1 MIASGIPVLL
11 TYGITP
17 LLNKHILEHI
27 SVEGHILF
35 STIIY
40 FVTAVAFYFFFFR
53 KSFKNDFSALNAK
66 PYLYGLIAVYSLSL
80 LFITEYLY
88 FKVLRNNK
96 AYLLTALLASYPLL
110 TIGLSY
116 FLFDEPIEFAH
127 IIGAVL
133 IVMGVILISI

>member
-27 SVEGHILF
+27 SVEGYILF
-35 STIIY
+35 STIVY
-40 FVTAVAFYFFFFR
+40 FVAAIISYFIFFR
-53 KSFKNDFSALNAK
+53 KSFKNDYSVLNAK

-116 FLFDEPIEFAH
+116 FFFNEPIEFAH

-133 IVMGVILISI
+133 IVMGVILISL

>member
-1 MIASGIPVLL
+1 MIAGGIPVLL

-27 SVEGHILF
+27 SVEGYILF
-35 STIIY
+35 STI
-40 FVTAVAFYFFFFR
+40 VYFFAAVVAYFIFFR
-53 KSFKNDFSALNAK
+53 NTFNGDYSVLKSK
-66 PYLYGLIAVYSLSL
+66 PYLGALIAVYALSL
-80 LFITEYLY
+80 LFVTEYLY

-96 AYLLTALLASYPLL
+96 AYLLTALLASYPLV

-116 FLFDEPIEFAH
+116 LFFKESIEFVH

-133 IVMGVILISI
+133 IVMGVILISQ

>member
-1 MIASGIPVLL
+1 MIIGGIPVLL

-27 SVEGHILF
+27 SVEGYILF
-35 STIIY
+35 STIVY
-40 FVTAVAFYFFFFR
+40 FFAAVAVYLLFFKHTFKADFF
-53 KSFKNDFSALNAK
+53 ALNSK
-66 PYLYGLIAVYSLSL
+66 PYLYGLIVVYAFSI
-80 LFITEYLY
+80 LFVTEYLY

-96 AYLLTALLASYPLL
+96 AYLLTALLASYPLV

-116 FLFDEPIEFAH
+116 LFFKEAIEFVH

-133 IVMGVILISI
+133 IVMGVILISN

>member
-1 MIASGIPVLL
+1 MLESGIPVLL

-27 SVEGHILF
+27 SVEGYIFMSSLLYF
-35 STIIY
+35 LTAVIIY
-40 FVTAVAFYFFFFR
+40 LIFFR
-53 KSFKNDFSALNAK
+53 NTFNNDFSVLKSK
-66 PYLYGLIAVYSLSL
+66 PYLAGLIMLYSFSI
-80 LFITEYLY
+80 LFVTEYLY

-96 AYLLTALLASYPLL
+96 AYLLTALLASYPLV

-116 FLFDEPIEFAH
+116 LFFKEAIEFAH

-133 IVMGVILISI
+133 IIMGVIIISN

>member
-27 SVEGHILF
+27 SVEGYILF
-35 STIIY
+35 SAI
-40 FVTAVAFYFFFFR
+40 VYFFAAIIVYFIFFR
-53 KSFKNDFSALNAK
+53 KSFKTDYSVLNSK
-66 PYLYGLIAVYSLSL
+66 PYLCGLIAVYALSL

-96 AYLLTALLASYPLL
+96 VYLLTALLASYPLV

-116 FLFDEPIEFAH
+116 FFFDEPIEFVH

-133 IVMGVILISI
+133 IIMGVILISQ